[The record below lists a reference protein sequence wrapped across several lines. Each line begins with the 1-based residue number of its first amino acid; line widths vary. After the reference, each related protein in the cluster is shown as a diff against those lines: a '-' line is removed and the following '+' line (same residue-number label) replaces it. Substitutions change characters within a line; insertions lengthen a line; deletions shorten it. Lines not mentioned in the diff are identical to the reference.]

1 MKENFLFYCLYM
13 ALLIAY
19 ISLYA
24 RLYRSYPRTEPILLV
39 PISTFCM
46 QSKASKD
53 LQIEEIYEG
62 NEKRNERRQNIWLDF
77 WCTSGLW
84 WKARSSFSFLRFTF
98 LLLEIYENQVYC
110 SYFYGDTVEMWL
122 KKERNLFGCWGTVH
136 VKRVLF
142 AITTVIP
149 TE

>member
-1 MKENFLFYCLYM
+1 M

-24 RLYRSYPRTEPILLV
+24 RLYESYPRTEPILLV

-53 LQIEEIYEG
+53 MQIEEIYEG

-77 WCTSGLW
+77 
-84 WKARSSFSFLRFTF
+84 
-98 LLLEIYENQVYC
+98 
-110 SYFYGDTVEMWL
+110 
-122 KKERNLFGCWGTVH
+122 
-136 VKRVLF
+136 
-142 AITTVIP
+142 
-149 TE
+149 